1 MRRTLSPLAKA
12 LLVVL
17 GVVAAGDAMA
27 ARSSAASDA
36 AARRPS
42 NSFNL
47 YAVPPPGESTVVL
60 PTPGTGIASGRT
72 VITDPYKV
80 PLIQNAGTLTPGR

>member
-12 LLVVL
+12 LLLVL
-17 GVVAAGDAMA
+17 GVVAVGDAMA
-27 ARSSAASDA
+27 ARSAASDA
-36 AARRPS
+36 AAKRPS

-47 YAVPPPGESTVVL
+47 YVVPPPGDSTVVL
-60 PTPGTGIASGRT
+60 PTPGTGIGPGRT
-72 VITDPYKV
+72 VVTDPYKV